1 MQHRIEQWEKI
12 TYKITFERFL
22 LLFWKTSK
30 ITEEG
35 SDGLFSYVPIILL
48 ETVT

>member
-1 MQHRIEQWEKI
+1 MQNWSGEKI

-22 LLFWKTSK
+22 LLFWNTSRIK
-30 ITEEG
+30 EES

-48 ETVT
+48 ETVI